1 MLMGEFLESR
11 VERGKPIAQRFE
23 GRCVRS
29 LLSHTIEVTISL
41 ARLLT

>member
-1 MLMGEFLESR
+1 MMLIGEFLESR
-11 VERGKPIAQRFE
+11 GKSIAQRFE

-29 LLSHTIEVTISL
+29 LLSYTIEVTISL